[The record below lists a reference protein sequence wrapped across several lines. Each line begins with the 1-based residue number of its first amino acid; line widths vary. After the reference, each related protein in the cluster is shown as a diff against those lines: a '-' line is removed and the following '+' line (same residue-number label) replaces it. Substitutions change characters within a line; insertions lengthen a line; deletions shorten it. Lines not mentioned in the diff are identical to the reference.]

1 MQAVQNG
8 GYLNPN
14 RSVQISEGLEAS
26 AKRFYYYE
34 EWGLPEGAQDQLNQ
48 GDVTILL
55 PGDTALRA
63 RRMLGRLAW
72 PLLITSTQ
80 ELVSACCEGEICFQT
95 LQKILSF
102 YLCSSDNLVVGSSP
116 PRGLPAKALHVPVRS
131 PRYDQRGHH
140 ELRPALGSKL
150 VAIY

>member
-26 AKRFYYYE
+26 AKRFYVYE

-55 PGDTALRA
+55 PSDTAFRA
-63 RRMLGRLAW
+63 RRMLGRFAW
-72 PLLITSTQ
+72 PLLMTSTL
-80 ELVSACCEGEICFQT
+80 ELVSACCEGEICFRT
-95 LQKILSF
+95 L
-102 YLCSSDNLVVGSSP
+102 
-116 PRGLPAKALHVPVRS
+116 
-131 PRYDQRGHH
+131 
-140 ELRPALGSKL
+140 
-150 VAIY
+150 

>member
-26 AKRFYYYE
+26 AKRLYYYE
-34 EWGLPEGAQDQLNQ
+34 VWGLPEGAQDQLNQ

-55 PGDTALRA
+55 PSDTALRA

-72 PLLITSTQ
+72 PLLIASTQ

-95 LQKILSF
+95 LLRIPSF
-102 YLCSSDNLVVGSSP
+102 YMAAKKK
-116 PRGLPAKALHVPVRS
+116 PR
-131 PRYDQRGHH
+131 RGNF
-140 ELRPALGSKL
+140 EFGG
-150 VAIY
+150 

>member
-55 PGDTALRA
+55 PSDTAFRA
-63 RRMLGRLAW
+63 RRMLGRFAW
-72 PLLITSTQ
+72 PREAPYHI
-80 ELVSACCEGEICFQT
+80 
-95 LQKILSF
+95 
-102 YLCSSDNLVVGSSP
+102 N
-116 PRGLPAKALHVPVRS
+116 PRAPFAGGA
-131 PRYDQRGHH
+131 
-140 ELRPALGSKL
+140 ELRFR
-150 VAIY
+150 AI